1 MKAGCLY
8 LKQKIFEKAKA
19 WHDHGHENNPKL
31 PRWKDS
37 RTSGF
42 NYRISEITAIGLAQ
56 HKKLN
61 KILSLQRNNANYL
74 IKKFKKNSSKFFKL
88 RYIPKNVIENNDAL
102 IIIFNN
108 SRQAWYI
115 KQTLEKNKLGTKIL
129 PEAITWH
136 FSYYWT
142 HIKEL
147 KNVNLKKSYRL
158 LSSSLAI
165 PINCK
170 MEIQQLDKYF
180 NVIHKC
186 LSNEDFF

>member
-1 MKAGCLY
+1 M
-8 LKQKIFEKAKA
+8 
-19 WHDHGHENNPKL
+19 
-31 PRWKDS
+31 
-37 RTSGF
+37 
-42 NYRISEITAIGLAQ
+42 
-56 HKKLN
+56 
-61 KILSLQRNNANYL
+61 
-74 IKKFKKNSSKFFKL
+74 
-88 RYIPKNVIENNDAL
+88 IENNDAL

-170 MEIQQLDKYF
+170 MEIQRLDKYF

-186 LSNEDFF
+186 LSNEDF